1 MDVFKELWPFIVAVG
16 GAVVGTMGWV
26 FKIVIKQTKFET
38 DTNLR
43 IRTLEEKVTTLF
55 NLHNAGRS

>member
-1 MDVFKELWPFIVAVG
+1 MDAIREIWPFAITIG
-16 GAVVGTMGWV
+16 GAIVGTLGWV
-26 FKIVIKQTKFET
+26 IKLVIKQTKFET

-43 IRTLEEKVTTLF
+43 IRTLEEKVATLF

>member
-1 MDVFKELWPFIVAVG
+1 MDVFKELWPFIVAIG

-26 FKIVIKQTKFET
+26 FKLVIKQTQFET

-43 IRTLEEKVTTLF
+43 IRTLEEKVATLF